1 VPANFLHGLT
11 FYCSDFNFI
20 RALAACSRETSEAM
34 GNEEYWVGKHIFLN
48 VPELARSDRT
58 LLAAANLFRQAL
70 SISFD
75 IPQLPLLHQIP
86 PRAVVSWQCLPLHLP
101 GRNVSGWVSGHPLF
115 GAARFS
121 LTLAPNTRSVFV
133 GAKTHGSNRRSYVLL
148 ENPYTHACR
157 VSLGITGATPVA
169 GPTGPVLEAIAAANS
184 PNEVVLKW
192 DNQSIELM
200 LNGRRLGG
208 GCSLCSKEQA
218 IEVHM
223 WAVCPACRHWFC
235 ASHMQSMPLRSCDVC
250 GRVNYKDFV
259 GGSALAEV
267 TGALAQCY
275 KHAGELWQE
284 LQTGRAHGTGSK
296 FRATVVG
303 ILQKH
308 VHTLLE
314 IPALL
319 QLLPDPH
326 ERQVMSKR
334 RWERVLYRARVI
346 LDFFQQHRHKM
357 LFRYLHAE
365 AEKLPLAKQSFLIE
379 LADPE
384 DGSVL
389 PDLWRSEAGTAAVTL
404 QCYLV
409 QEEKQGSKESHQV
422 DEGPVRLSSI
432 EEKRPALHVLGGASQ
447 ALVDCPEVSERVAE
461 DCNGGSTALRD
472 SCPEIYAPCEQP
484 KTIWVFQMPGIP
496 STRMQAQP
504 GQIPIVRVGS
514 DRNFWASG
522 SEVLP
527 VVNYGLDIASLL
539 FMVVPPLPLCN
550 AATPNPRYFLLR
562 IGARPLSRAMV
573 IRFKDTPTWSELWAF
588 LARRAWFHPNENRFY
603 GLEFGDVLLTEH
615 DSLAWLPPQTLLQLV
630 MFPNYS
636 PSSQVQ
642 GRCYIRAA
650 RAGRLGSLHKAHCAL
665 VLHHVRVR
673 SDESNQLAMAAIPM
687 CIHPVL
693 IRANLGVWYA
703 DGHEWLPFE
712 LLPGTATGHPIW
724 SFARSCTAALTGAVF
739 SAMDEAQ
746 SQASFDLPD
755 YGEAPDEDIEVP
767 RDLLLAPETNEAVLR
782 DEAARQAPEQQLSQE
797 PTCRDLSPHDVVGN
811 DFNSEVLARA
821 RQRRRKEGAP
831 TSIPEF
837 KESFRQLRTI
847 AQRSLRTVAPLQN

>member
-1 VPANFLHGLT
+1 MCAIRLIR
-11 FYCSDFNFI
+11 FNF
-20 RALAACSRETSEAM
+20 
-34 GNEEYWVGKHIFLN
+34 
-48 VPELARSDRT
+48 
-58 LLAAANLFRQAL
+58 
-70 SISFD
+70 
-75 IPQLPLLHQIP
+75 
-86 PRAVVSWQCLPLHLP
+86 
-101 GRNVSGWVSGHPLF
+101 NVSVCLVGVIRLDC
-115 GAARFS
+115 ARLEVQCVFS
-121 LTLAPNTRSVFV
+121 
-133 GAKTHGSNRRSYVLL
+133 
-148 ENPYTHACR
+148 HAR
-157 VSLGITGATPVA
+157 
-169 GPTGPVLEAIAAANS
+169 
-184 PNEVVLKW
+184 
-192 DNQSIELM
+192 
-200 LNGRRLGG
+200 
-208 GCSLCSKEQA
+208 CSLCSKEQA

-636 PSSQVQ
+636 PSSQVPTTSTEQNICALCKKPLGQVQ

-724 SFARSCTAALTGAVF
+724 QRSSLLSQGF
-739 SAMDEAQ
+739 SARQGLPGDYPSSDEELREILHRCADRGCLQ
-746 SQASFDLPD
+746 R
-755 YGEAPDEDIEVP
+755 YGRGAKPSILRPSRLWGSAGRGHRSPSRSAPG
-767 RDLLLAPETNEAVLR
+767 
-782 DEAARQAPEQQLSQE
+782 S
-797 PTCRDLSPHDVVGN
+797 
-811 DFNSEVLARA
+811 
-821 RQRRRKEGAP
+821 
-831 TSIPEF
+831 
-837 KESFRQLRTI
+837 
-847 AQRSLRTVAPLQN
+847 